1 MVTHEKC
8 MGNGYV
14 GRVCGRWLCMKNAHV
29 MVGQVKNVQVMAMQK
44 IDGQKKIG
52 IEIVYHPSCVCD
64 SLPFMIEAKS

>member
-1 MVTHEKC
+1 
-8 MGNGYV
+8 
-14 GRVCGRWLCMKNAHV
+14 MKNAHV